1 MKSLFYIK
9 NGLFG
14 LMVDASEITFLNI
27 IVIMSKL
34 I

>member
-14 LMVDASEITFLNI
+14 LMADDSEIMFLNI
-27 IVIMSKL
+27 IVIMSKP